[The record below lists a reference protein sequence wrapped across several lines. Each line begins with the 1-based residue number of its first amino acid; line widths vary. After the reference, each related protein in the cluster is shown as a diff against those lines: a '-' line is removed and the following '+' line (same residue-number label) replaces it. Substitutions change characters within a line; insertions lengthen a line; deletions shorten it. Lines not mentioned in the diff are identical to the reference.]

1 MRVLLFRLA
10 VAAGLFLAGCNTS
23 ASTGGAPAGG
33 STPAANGQPA
43 AGGAVQFIS
52 TQYNTVDETTKMN
65 DSILKGAPVQVQFQP
80 SELGPFNDRVTAEQK
95 SGKSTVGVI
104 GGQHGDFA
112 PFVAAGYMDDVTDLV
127 QRLSDRDFP
136 PKFLDLSKFGTGK
149 NYYVPWAQAT
159 YVLAVN
165 KKAMQY
171 LPQGAD
177 VNALTYDQLKAWGA
191 NIAAGTGQRKVG
203 FPDGPKGLFARF
215 FEGYLYPSYTGSAG
229 VVGFKSA
236 DAVAMWTS
244 FRDLWK
250 TAVNPQ
256 STTYDFMQEPLLS
269 DEVWIAWDHTA
280 RLIDAATQ
288 QPDNI
293 VLVPAP
299 AGPKGRGFMP
309 VITGL
314 GIPKGAPDR
323 ASSEKLIDYLTQP
336 QQQIATLTQLAF
348 FPATGAQVPSELPPG
363 VKLEA
368 DAVAKQSS
376 APDAVPALLP
386 VGLGAK
392 SNEFNNVFI
401 DTFQRI
407 VINNED
413 VQPVL
418 NDEAG
423 KLQGLINQANA
434 PCWAPDPPSNG
445 PCTVQ

>member
-1 MRVLLFRLA
+1 MRLRLLILMLT
-10 VAAGLFLAGCNTS
+10 AGLFATACNTS
-23 ASTGGAPAGG
+23 STSGTAPAGSG
-33 STPAANGQPA
+33 SAT
-43 AGGAVQFIS
+43 GGAVQFLS
-52 TQYNTVDETTKMN
+52 TQYNTVDETTKMR
-65 DSILKGAPVQVQFQP
+65 DSILKGAPVPSQFQP
-80 SELGPFNDRVTAEQK
+80 SELGPFNDRLTAEEK
-95 SGKSTVGVI
+95 ASKVTVGVI

-112 PFVAAGYMDDVTDLV
+112 PFVQSGYMDDVTSLV
-127 QRLSDRDFP
+127 QRLADRNFP
-136 PKFLDLSKFGTGK
+136 PAFLDLSKLGTDK

-191 NIAAGTGQRKVG
+191 SIAQSTGQRKIG

-215 FEGYLYPSYTGSAG
+215 FEGYLYPSFTGSTG
-229 VVGFKSA
+229 VVAFKTPEAAS
-236 DAVAMWTS
+236 MWTS

-250 TAVNPQ
+250 VAVNPQ
-256 STTYDFMQEPLLS
+256 STSYDFMQEPILA

-280 RLIDAATQ
+280 RLIDAASKN
-288 QPDNI
+288 PDEI
-293 VLVPAP
+293 MLVPAP

-336 QQQIATLTQLAF
+336 QTQITTLTQLAF
-348 FPATGAQVPSELPPG
+348 FPATGAQIPAELPPG
-363 VKLEA
+363 IKLEA
-368 DAVAKQSS
+368 DAVAKQAA
-376 APDAVPALLP
+376 APDAVPSLLP
-386 VGLGAK
+386 VGLGAQG
-392 SNEFNNVFI
+392 NEFNKVFI
-401 DTFQRI
+401 DTFTRI

-418 NDEAG
+418 DDQGG
-423 KLQGLINQANA
+423 KLQALIDQAGA
-434 PCWAPDPPSNG
+434 ACWAPDPPSNG
-445 PCTVQ
+445 PCKVK

>member
-1 MRVLLFRLA
+1 MALA
-10 VAAGLFLAGCNTS
+10 ASLFLAACNTS
-23 ASTGGAPAGG
+23 SSSGGAPSGG
-33 STPAANGQPA
+33 SAPA
-43 AGGAVQFIS
+43 AGGPVQFIS

-65 DSILKGAPVQVQFQP
+65 NAILKGSPVQVQFQP
-80 SELGPFNDRVTAEQK
+80 SELGPFNDRVAAEQK
-95 SGKSTVGVI
+95 SGKVTVGVI

-112 PFVAAGYMDDVTDLV
+112 PFVSGGYLDDVTDLV
-127 QRLSDRDFP
+127 QRLSDRNFP
-136 PKFLDLSKFGTGK
+136 PKFLELSKFGTDK

-159 YVLAVN
+159 YLLAIN

-171 LPQGAD
+171 LPEGAD
-177 VNALTYDQLKAWGA
+177 VNALTYDQLKTWGT
-191 NIAAGTGQRKVG
+191 NIATATGQRKVG
-203 FPDGPKGLFARF
+203 FPDGPKGLLARF
-215 FEGYLYPSYTGSAG
+215 FEGYLYPSFTGSAG
-229 VVGFKSA
+229 VVGFKSP
-236 DAVAMWTS
+236 DAVTMWTS

-250 TAVNPQ
+250 DTVNPQ

-293 VLVPAP
+293 MLVPAP

-314 GIPKGAPDR
+314 GIPKNAPDR

-336 QQQIATLTQLAF
+336 QQQVATLQQLAF
-348 FPATGAQVPSELPPG
+348 FPATGAQVPSDLPPG

-368 DAVAKQSS
+368 DAVAKQSA
-376 APDAVPALLP
+376 APDAMPALLP
-386 VGLGAK
+386 VGLGAQ

-401 DTFQRI
+401 DTFTRI
-407 VINNED
+407 VINSQD
-413 VQPVL
+413 VPTVL

-423 KLQGLINQANA
+423 KLQSLVDQANA
-434 PCWAPDPPSNG
+434 SCWAPDPPSNG
-445 PCTVQ
+445 PCKVK

>member
-1 MRVLLFRLA
+1 MRDRMWSRL
-10 VAAGLFLAGCNTS
+10 VGLTLAGSLFLAACNTS
-23 ASTGGAPAGG
+23 GTSGGASAAGG
-33 STPAANGQPA
+33 TPGAG
-43 AGGAVQFIS
+43 GGAVQFIS
-52 TQYNTVDETTKMN
+52 SQFNTVDETTKMHN
-65 DSILKGAPVQVQFQP
+65 SILKGAPVQVQFQP
-80 SELGPFNDRVTAEQK
+80 SELGPFNDRVTAEEK
-95 SGKSTVGVI
+95 ANKVTVGVV

-112 PFVAAGYMDDVTDLV
+112 PFVTAGYMDDVSDVV
-127 QRLSDRDFP
+127 QQLADRNFP
-136 PKFLDLSKFGTGK
+136 PKILDLTKFGGSK

-159 YVLAVN
+159 YVLAIN
-165 KKAMQY
+165 KKALQY
-171 LPQGAD
+171 MPQGAD
-177 VNALTYDQLKAWGA
+177 VNALTYDQLKTWGTT
-191 NIAAGTGQRKVG
+191 IASATGQRKVG

-236 DAVAMWTS
+236 DAAAMWTS

-250 TAVNPQ
+250 SSVNPQ

-280 RLIDAATQ
+280 RLIGAATQ

-293 VLVPAP
+293 MLVPAP

-323 ASSEKLIDYLTQP
+323 ASSAKLIEYLTQP
-336 QQQIATLTQLAF
+336 QTQVMTLTQLAF
-348 FPATGAQVPSELPPG
+348 FPATGAQVPAELPPG

-368 DAVAKQSS
+368 DAVAKQSA
-376 APDAVPALLP
+376 APDAIPALLP
-386 VGLGAK
+386 VGLGAHG
-392 SNEFNNVFI
+392 NEFNSVFT
-401 DTFQRI
+401 DTFTRI

-418 NDEAG
+418 NDEAD
-423 KLQGLINQANA
+423 KLQALIDQAGA
-434 PCWAPDPPSNG
+434 PCWAPDPASNG
-445 PCTVQ
+445 PCKVQ